1 MLHTH
6 PLATAAHGHSADAVV
21 AVVAVE
27 GNAVVGDALEHVLL
41 VDSVESDGLGL
52 FCRSD
57 QQVLGGDGHSPS
69 AWVLEGDVL
78 FG

>member
-6 PLATAAHGHSADAVV
+6 PLATAAHGHSADAAV
-21 AVVAVE
+21 AVVVE
-27 GNAVVGDALEHVLL
+27 GNAVVGDALEYVVL
-41 VDSVESDGLGL
+41 VESVESDGVSL

-57 QQVLGGDGHSPS
+57 QQVLGGDGHSPP

>member
-6 PLATAAHGHSADAVV
+6 PLTTAADGHSADA
-21 AVVAVE
+21 AVVAE
-27 GNAVVGDALEHVLL
+27 GNAVAGDALEYVVL
-41 VDSVESDGLGL
+41 VESVESDGLGL

>member
-6 PLATAAHGHSADAVV
+6 PLTTAAHGHSADAVV
-21 AVVAVE
+21 AVAVE
-27 GNAVVGDALEHVLL
+27 GNAVAGDALEHVVL
-41 VDSVESDGLGL
+41 VKSVESDGVGL

-57 QQVLGGDGHSPS
+57 QQVLGGDGHSPP